1 MTTAVNF
8 HRTRRL
14 SIKNYRDEGLEPE
27 NSASSSEC
35 IIIIGACG
43 LAASLAHQDPRARQ
57 PNQSVDDTKAEVFV
71 LCIARN

>member
-35 IIIIGACG
+35 IIIIGECLWIGRIIGTPGSTRSSTESICG
-43 LAASLAHQDPRARQ
+43 
-57 PNQSVDDTKAEVFV
+57 
-71 LCIARN
+71 